1 MSNKTAEDV
10 AREQLAKSG
19 KNADDILAGKAESK
33 GAAAADQA
41 AKETKGKELE
51 AKQAREKAEAQATQ
65 DESILSSPEDKLDDE
80 QKKRKAELLKVKD
93 EQEKKEGDK
102 AKLSKT
108 AQDKVNER
116 IGELTTEIKKF
127 RSEKDTDK
135 EKISNLEKELGE
147 LKKAPVASDEDV
159 QKKETEELK
168 KADTARLEKYV
179 EEDKAKPKADRREM
193 SKDEL
198 EDFYLEDQAEA
209 QVWVTERTIR
219 RMRDRNKDQQ
229 VNVLKN
235 EYKKLYDKQDAS
247 AKKTYESH
255 PELNTSA
262 REKALKD
269 EGKSPD
275 EIYKTL
281 KSENPKWR
289 ICAEILK
296 EDPNLLGKPDAPE
309 LVVKEMEKRLAK
321 ESPKE
326 SKKHSFSDD
335 ELAEI
340 KEKAKQEALD
350 DEQTRQEG
358 ADGATGLSST
368 RERTP
373 SPKEPN
379 EVEKYQLRIAAKA
392 GISKERLAERKKE
405 RAGIPGAKVA

>member
-1 MSNKTAEDV
+1 MAKMTAEDV

-41 AKETKGKELE
+41 AKETKGKETE
-51 AKQAREKAEAQATQ
+51 AKKAREQAEAQAKQ
-65 DESILSSPEDKLDDE
+65 DETILSSPKED
-80 QKKRKAELLKVKD
+80 
-93 EQEKKEGDK
+93 QEKKEGEKD
-102 AKLSKT
+102 KLSKT
-108 AQDKVNER
+108 AQEKVNER
-116 IGELTTEIKKF
+116 IGELTTEIKKLQ
-127 RSEKDTDK
+127 SERTTDK
-135 EKISNLEKELGE
+135 DKVSNLEKELGE
-147 LKKAPVASDEDV
+147 LKKAPAASDEEI
-159 QKKETEELK
+159 QKQEAEGLK

-179 EEDKAKPKADRREM
+179 EEDKGKPKADRREM

-209 QVWVTERTIR
+209 QAWVTERTIR
-219 RMRDRNKDQQ
+219 RMRDRTKDQQ
-229 VNVLKN
+229 VNVLKK
-235 EYKKLYDKQDAS
+235 EYKKLYDAQDAS

-255 PELNTSA
+255 PELNTSP

-269 EGKSPD
+269 EGKSAD
-275 EIYKTL
+275 EIYKIL
-281 KSENPKWR
+281 KDENPKWR

-296 EDPNLLGKPDAPE
+296 EDPSIMNKPDAPE

-321 ESPKE
+321 EPSKD

-335 ELAEI
+335 ELADI
-340 KEKAKQEALD
+340 KEKARQEALE
-350 DEQTRQEG
+350 DEQSRQAG

-373 SPKEPN
+373 SPKELS
-379 EVEKYQLRIAAKA
+379 EVDKIQQGIAAKA
-392 GISKERLAERKKE
+392 GISKERLAEIKKR